1 VTPVLLRT
9 ALRYMRLPD
18 PDESEKDPGLLE
30 AAVFGL
36 MAFAGLLLGAAL
48 A

>member
-18 PDESEKDPGLLE
+18 PDEDEKDPTLLE

-36 MAFAGLLLGAAL
+36 MAFAGLLLGTAL